1 MSTGIP
7 IVGTESPKDHKPYD
21 RRSIA
26 FAVYAGISAASR
38 CATPRASSAPRNS
51 ATARRRDHDRLPP
64 AAAPPRALPH
74 HPAAPLLLPHH
85 AHLPQ
90 ARVRQQAPHPQV
102 RPLSAG
108 PRMRRKE
115 TPGAEACPSRAK
127 AALCPRPHP
136 CPWLP
141 VVLGT
146 LFMRGLPP
154 AAARRG
160 RAIFF
165 RRLPQRPFLLA
176 LGPAQDFRA
185 EKRSPA
191 TAQPPHPGKCRVNG
205 WKNTPTRRGL
215 GWPRICGKFWPFLCS
230 VLGRRFCPARI
241 LRTKTCSPPPRRP
254 GFHPAFF
261 YRDSGWCS
269 AAVRF

>member
-21 RRSIA
+21 RRSTA
-26 FAVYAGISAASR
+26 FAIYAGISAASR

-64 AAAPPRALPH
+64 AAAPPHGLPH
-74 HPAAPLLLPHH
+74 HPAAPLPLPHH

-102 RPLSAG
+102 RPLPAS
-108 PRMRRKE
+108 PKNEKE
-115 TPGAEACPSRAK
+115 KVLTVEACPSRAK

-146 LFMRGLPP
+146 LFMRCLPP

-160 RAIFF
+160 RAIFSAACRSAHF
-165 RRLPQRPFLLA
+165 VWRWGRPKISAPKKGFQQR
-176 LGPAQDFRA
+176 LGPL
-185 EKRSPA
+185 
-191 TAQPPHPGKCRVNG
+191 
-205 WKNTPTRRGL
+205 TREN
-215 GWPRICGKFWPFLCS
+215 
-230 VLGRRFCPARI
+230 
-241 LRTKTCSPPPRRP
+241 
-254 GFHPAFF
+254 
-261 YRDSGWCS
+261 
-269 AAVRF
+269 AA